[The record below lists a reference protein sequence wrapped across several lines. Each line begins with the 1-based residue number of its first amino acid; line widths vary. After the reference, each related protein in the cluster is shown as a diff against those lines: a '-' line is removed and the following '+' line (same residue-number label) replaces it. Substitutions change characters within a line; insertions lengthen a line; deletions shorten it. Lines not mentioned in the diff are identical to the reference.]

1 MENVGIDHCLLACKA
16 SALPIELIPLKLN
29 KYII

>member
-1 MENVGIDHCLLACKA
+1 MWASIPLPLACKA